1 MAESIKTVCPYCGV
15 GCGMILQVEN
25 GQVVKLAG
33 DKQHP
38 TNFGRLCTKGSSA
51 DKALRNSGRMEKAYI
66 RKQRQEERVASS
78 MDSVITETAKRFR
91 QIIDRDGPNAVSFY
105 VSGQM
110 SIEAQY
116 LINKL
121 AKGFVGTNNIE
132 SNSRLCMASAGSG
145 YKLSLGADG
154 PPGSY
159 KDFDHADVFF
169 VIGANMADCHPIL
182 FLRLMDRVKAGAKLI
197 VVDPRRNATADKA
210 HLFMQ
215 IKPGTDLILLNGLLH
230 LLWKNNHLDHEFIQD
245 YTEGWEQMP
254 AFLED
259 YPPEYVAEKTGIDE
273 AKIRQA
279 AQWMGEAQEFMT
291 CWTMGLNQSTH
302 GTWNTNAICNLHLAT
317 GKICRLGSGPFS
329 LTGQP
334 NAMGGREMG
343 YMGPGLP
350 GQRSVLIEK
359 DRDFIEEL
367 WQVPKGTLT
376 THLGKGTIDMFEQ
389 MKAGAIKACWIIC
402 TNPVATVAN
411 RSIVIEGLEKA
422 ELVITQDAFL
432 DTETNKYADIMLP
445 GALWAEAEG
454 VMINSERNMTLMQ
467 KAIDPPGEALP
478 DWQIIS
484 RIACEMGYAHAF
496 TYSSASDVFD
506 GICRCSNPK
515 TGYDLRGASH
525 ARLRETPLQWPCPP
539 LDTPQGADDR
549 HPIRYLN
556 DGVSQYLL
564 EAEENKPKPRLIF
577 PTERAKGVFFARP
590 HLDPAEMPDTD
601 FPFVLNTGRL
611 QHQWHTMTKTGKIA
625 MLNKLNSG
633 PFIEIH
639 PEDAA
644 NLNIKDKQPIEI
656 RSRRGKAVLP
666 AVITDR
672 VLAGNCFAPFH
683 WNDFFGEDLAIN
695 AVTNDAIDPISQQP
709 EFKICA
715 VSLAPVAATETLLF
729 ADALNQQKPIPQD
742 QSTPANSIAI
752 PEIAQG
758 TEMSQINI
766 FAQMTGIET
775 ISTPPLND
783 AEKIYLTGFM
793 AALQNLPSQ
802 SGHLPTLPPNA
813 PISEQGKLW
822 LNGLLAGL
830 YVRAPLDYATSNHA
844 TPALTSSDTS
854 ALSLPQSTEPAKPKV
869 TLIWA
874 SQTGNSETLAENF
887 VQKIKHAGYEVNFQE
902 MSNFSVDQLEKTDH
916 LLCISSTFGDGDAPD
931 NGQNF
936 WNDLNSKEIKLNHVK
951 YSVLALGDP
960 NYDQFCGHGKRLDEK
975 LAALGANP
983 ILARSDC
990 DTDFEEKAE
999 QWLNSILAK
1008 LNSASTDTE
1017 QEAPPE
1023 VTLLWAS
1030 QTGNSETL
1038 AESFAEK
1045 IKQAGCQVN
1054 VQEMNSFSITELN
1067 KTQNLLCISSTF
1079 GDGDAPDN
1087 GQNFWNDLSSKADI
1101 KLDHLNYSV
1110 LALGDPNYDQ
1120 FCGHG
1125 KKLDQKLAEL
1135 GASRI
1140 FDRIDCATDF
1150 QEKAEQWLGTV
1161 LGKLAESAKIKAKPS
1176 PLKPQKPDLT
1186 APSKASPFQSRLLQN
1201 VRLNHEHSNK
1211 DIRLFAFDIED
1222 SGISYE
1228 AGDALGVWAKNCPEL
1243 VNELLSVTKL
1253 DGDSPVSMV
1262 DLKGMTLRQAL
1273 TERFEIAKP
1282 QLNALKLIATK
1293 GAYQKL
1299 QDLLD
1304 YPDKNE
1310 LKKWLWGKQLVD
1322 VLYEFPVKLS
1332 VSGLISILAKLQP
1345 RLYSIASSPKAYP
1358 TQIHLTVSAV
1368 RYDYQGNARKGVSST
1383 FLADRAEQG
1392 QIGIFVQKSASF
1404 HPPAD
1409 ADIPLIMVGPG
1420 TGIAPFRGFLQER
1433 QALDQPSKNWLFF
1446 GEQKSTTDFYYQ
1458 DELTKFQQDGVLT
1471 RLDLAFSR
1479 DQEQKIYVQDRMREH
1494 GAELWQWLEQGA
1506 YFCICGDASRM
1517 AKDVDAALKEIIVQ
1531 HGNQS
1536 AEQAS
1541 EYVASMSRDKRY
1553 LRDVY

>member
-91 QIIDRDGPNAVSFY
+91 QIIDRDGSNAVSFY

-159 KDFDHADVFF
+159 KDFDHANVFF

-210 HLFMQ
+210 HIFMQ

-259 YPPEYVAEKTGIDE
+259 YPPDYVAEKTGIDE

-376 THLGKGTIDMFEQ
+376 TNLGKGTIDMFEQ

-411 RSIVIEGLEKA
+411 RSIVIEGLQKA

-445 GALWAEAEG
+445 GALWAEAES

-496 TYSSASDVFD
+496 SYNSASEVFD
-506 GICRCSNPK
+506 EICRCSNPK

-539 LDTPQGADDR
+539 LDTPQGDDDR

-564 EAEENKPKPRLIF
+564 EAQDNKPKPRLIF

-590 HLDPAEMPDTD
+590 HLDPAEMPDTE

-644 NLNIKDKQPIEI
+644 NLNIKDKQPVEI
-656 RSRRGKAVLP
+656 RSRRGKAILP
-666 AVITDR
+666 AVVTDR

-715 VSLAPVAATETLLF
+715 VSLAPVTATETLLV

-752 PEIAQG
+752 LEIAQG

-783 AEKIYLTGFM
+783 AEKIYLAGFM
-793 AALQNLPSQ
+793 AALQNLPVQ
-802 SGHLPTLPPNA
+802 SGNLPTLPPNA
-813 PISEQGKLW
+813 PISEQAKLW

-830 YVRAPLDYATSNHA
+830 YARTPLDYATSNHA
-844 TPALTSSDTS
+844 TALSHHSGVNE
-854 ALSLPQSTEPAKPKV
+854 LSLPQSTEPAKPKV

-887 VQKIKHAGYEVNFQE
+887 VQKIKQAGYEVNFQE

-936 WNDLNSKEIKLNHVK
+936 WNDLNSKEIKLNHMK

-960 NYDQFCGHGKRLDEK
+960 NYDQFC
-975 LAALGANP
+975 
-983 ILARSDC
+983 S
-990 DTDFEEKAE
+990 
-999 QWLNSILAK
+999 
-1008 LNSASTDTE
+1008 
-1017 QEAPPE
+1017 
-1023 VTLLWAS
+1023 
-1030 QTGNSETL
+1030 
-1038 AESFAEK
+1038 
-1045 IKQAGCQVN
+1045 
-1054 VQEMNSFSITELN
+1054 
-1067 KTQNLLCISSTF
+1067 
-1079 GDGDAPDN
+1079 
-1087 GQNFWNDLSSKADI
+1087 
-1101 KLDHLNYSV
+1101 
-1110 LALGDPNYDQ
+1110 
-1120 FCGHG
+1120 HG

-1140 FDRIDCATDF
+1140 FDRIDCDTDF

-1161 LGKLAESAKIKAKPS
+1161 LAKLAESAKIKTDPS

-1211 DIRLFAFDIED
+1211 DIRLFAFDIEN

-1243 VNELLSVTKL
+1243 VNELLSITKL

-1332 VSGLISILAKLQP
+1332 VSELISILAKLQP

-1433 QALDQPSKNWLFF
+1433 QALDKPSKNWLFF
-1446 GEQKSTTDFYYQ
+1446 GEQKSSTDFYYQ

-1517 AKDVDAALKEIIVQ
+1517 AKDVDAALKEIIAQ
-1531 HGNQS
+1531 YGNQS

-1541 EYVASMSRDKRY
+1541 EYVTNMSRDKRY